1 MIKEVIFDIETQKL
15 FDETKTGSPE
25 ELGVSIVSVYTR
37 QLDDNHKEVEGV
49 MESFWE
55 NELSKLWEAF
65 QNADRIIGFN
75 TLGFDVPVLTPYAP
89 YPLKK
94 LNHFDIMDQFKR
106 VTGRRIGLN
115 TLARDTLG
123 IEKIDVGTNAVLY
136 WRKQDKESL
145 KKLKKYCESDV
156 DITKQLYDYVLD
168 NSELK
173 FKDRWNT
180 LRTIEIDFSYPE
192 KNLNEEEQIGLF

>member
-1 MIKEVIFDIETQKL
+1 M
-15 FDETKTGSPE
+15 
-25 ELGVSIVSVYTR
+25 
-37 QLDDNHKEVEGV
+37 
-49 MESFWE
+49 
-55 NELSKLWEAF
+55 
-65 QNADRIIGFN
+65 
-75 TLGFDVPVLTPYAP
+75 
-89 YPLKK
+89 
-94 LNHFDIMDQFKR
+94 
-106 VTGRRIGLN
+106 
-115 TLARDTLG
+115 G